1 MLPRA
6 RLSHRRNVE
15 DMTTLIDEARARREL
30 PSPALARAIR
40 EAAGASQGGIARELD
55 VTRMTICRW
64 EAGAFKPSGQRLI
77 AYAALLREL
86 QNITGGTR

>member
-1 MLPRA
+1 MCLR
-6 RLSHRRNVE
+6 SRNVE

-40 EAAGASQGGIARELD
+40 EAAGVSQEGIARELE

-64 EAGAFKPSGQRLI
+64 EAGTFKPSGQRRI

-86 QNITGGTR
+86 QHITGGTR